1 MKLVQYGNHLVSTVD
16 TDGLVLK
23 HQAISSYSAK
33 YTPMH
38 CQLFR
43 G

>member
-1 MKLVQYGNHLVSTVD
+1 MKLVQYKVYSFNTVD

-23 HQAISSYSAK
+23 HQTISIHIAELSL
-33 YTPMH
+33 MRF
-38 CQLFR
+38 QFFM